1 MHWRQRTAGGRPGR
15 SPAERIEERRGRR
28 AQAVARA
35 VTQLVASGVAV
46 TYERVA
52 GRTGLP
58 EGYLRWAHP
67 TAADL
72 VAAGAQPHGGV
83 SALPQTSHH
92 SDVIVEMM

>member
-1 MHWRQRTAGGRPGR
+1 MHWRQRTAGGRSRR

-35 VTQLVASGVAV
+35 VAQLVQSGAAV
-46 TYERVA
+46 THEHVA

-58 EGYLRWAHP
+58 VGYLRWAHP

-72 VAAGAQPHGGV
+72 VAAGAPVASPPTG
-83 SALPQTSHH
+83 
-92 SDVIVEMM
+92 